1 MIALPVLMI
10 AAGAVLR
17 WALGDSASNGFT
29 DVLGL
34 LLIGVGTLWLAAFVV
49 TGRWWHRRERSLPDS
64 SRTRSESRL

>member
-29 DVLGL
+29 DTLGV
-34 LLIGVGTLWLAAFVV
+34 LLIGAGTLWLAAVVV
-49 TGRWWHRRERSLPDS
+49 TGRWWQRRERSLTDS
-64 SRTRSESRL
+64 SRTRGESRV

>member
-34 LLIGVGTLWLAAFVV
+34 VLIALGTLLLAAFVV
-49 TGRWWHRRERSLPDS
+49 TGQWWHRREQSLPDS
-64 SRTRSESRL
+64 TRDSTTV

>member
-17 WALGDSASNGFT
+17 WALGDSVSNGFT

-34 LLIGVGTLWLAAFVV
+34 VLIGLGTLWLAASVV
-49 TGRWWHRRERSLPDS
+49 TGHWWDRREQSLPDS
-64 SRTRSESRL
+64 TRDSSRV

>member
-17 WALGDSASNGFT
+17 WALGDSVSNGFT

-34 LLIGVGTLWLAAFVV
+34 VLIALGTLGLAALVV
-49 TGRWWHRRERSLPDS
+49 TGRWWNRREQSLPDS
-64 SRTRSESRL
+64 SRDASSV

>member
-29 DVLGL
+29 DVVGL
-34 LLIGVGTLWLAAFVV
+34 ALIAVGTVWLAALVV
-49 TGRWWHRRERSLPDS
+49 TGRWWNRREHSLPDS
-64 SRTRSESRL
+64 SDDSTRV